1 LKKPLILV
9 VDDQQVNIELLKRI
23 VISLGY
29 NVITST
35 NGEDALKKVEMYS
48 PDLVMLDIMM
58 PGMDGYKVAEKLKGD
73 EKTRRIPIVFI
84 TGLKDLENNIRAF
97 EIGADDFFTKPFN
110 MKLLGV
116 RIRSLLKQKRLNDEL
131 VGMEKVLVTLART
144 VEAKDPY
151 THGHSERVGRIA
163 RKIADRMKLK
173 EDEIKLLSWAAD
185 LHDIGKIGISD
196 TILRKPGR
204 LEPTEWKI
212 VKQHPVIGRQIC
224 ESLPSSEEL
233 LDIIESHHEH
243 LDGSGYPN
251 GKSRD
256 EISVY
261 TRIISLS
268 DVYDALTTDRP
279 YRKRYTPSEAIQI
292 LEEET
297 RKGWWDK
304 DILKLLKLVIQ

>member
-1 LKKPLILV
+1 MKKPLILV
-9 VDDQQVNIELLKRI
+9 VDDQQVNVELLKRI

-58 PGMDGYKVAEKLKGD
+58 PGIDGYKVAEKLKGD

-212 VKQHPVIGRQIC
+212 VKQHPVL
-224 ESLPSSEEL
+224 SL
-233 LDIIESHHEH
+233 IHI
-243 LDGSGYPN
+243 
-251 GKSRD
+251 
-256 EISVY
+256 
-261 TRIISLS
+261 
-268 DVYDALTTDRP
+268 
-279 YRKRYTPSEAIQI
+279 
-292 LEEET
+292 
-297 RKGWWDK
+297 
-304 DILKLLKLVIQ
+304 